1 MRMNCLLERQMY
13 SGINDFVEQISYFAA
28 RDIKESTK
36 NDGCITFDGDIL
48 DLIETFCNCK
58 HVHQDILKEIET
70 ETERELWEIQCYC
83 KPIKVVTGKIF
94 FEKISSC

>member
-1 MRMNCLLERQMY
+1 MKELVERVIY
-13 SGINDFVEQISYFAA
+13 SDINDFVEQISYFAA

-36 NDGCITFDGDIL
+36 NDGCITFDDDML

-70 ETERELWEIQCYC
+70 ETERELLEIQCYC

-94 FEKISSC
+94 FEKLPSC

>member
-1 MRMNCLLERQMY
+1 MKELVERVMY
-13 SGINDFVEQISYFAA
+13 SDINDFVEQISYFAA
-28 RDIKESTK
+28 RDIKESTN
-36 NDGCITFDGDIL
+36 NDGCITFDGDML

-58 HVHQDILKEIET
+58 HVHSDILNEIRE

-94 FEKISSC
+94 FEKITSC